1 MRFKV
6 FCAIVLCAALA
17 RAQETPAP
25 TPAAPAPA
33 APSIAMPKITM
44 PTITAPLAPS
54 VPSPAAAPAP
64 AAAAAAPSE
73 VPAAQPAAAPGTS
86 AQIPAAPAATAAAET
101 PATGAA
107 SSASAPAE
115 EPPPPPAKDPAK
127 CVVARFSFD
136 GSLQPEVGGST
147 IPVVFNRISSSYLD
161 GTPVSEGAPRFI
173 EGRSGKAVMLE
184 SAYGNLF
191 SIGQSAASE
200 AGAFKPV
207 QGAALS
213 ISADKPWQGKEAL
226 AVETKGE
233 TGEEG
238 FSAEALVEKAF
249 YTKESGAIVPA
260 YYVASLFLKGQG
272 NLKLV
277 LKDVDSGA
285 ASEPVYIDLQQEW
298 QRFSCLFEYP
308 FRRINIGPKHE
319 ADWRNSLP
327 AGTNIN
333 SHLQLICTT
342 VDSQKMNFSADGL
355 QLEQRNAFATRSPE
369 LSPHTWVL
377 GALSVTHEQ
386 LAIDVRNDYF
396 KAWKKAGSIA
406 FWFKPLWEARDNSLE
421 NIVEITKNQLM
432 LSHDRQKLIFAPAGV
447 AFTPSEWRNNWHHV
461 VITWNEAGERALYV
475 DGMDYPNTDGQ
486 ALPMKDPETI
496 SAGDP
501 ARNLSP
507 NGALDEL
514 VLYNITLNPDQ
525 AKALCA
531 SEPAPAARPAEAPA
545 APAAAPQPTPPEA
558 TAAAPQSP
566 AAAPAQAPA
575 PAKDEEEEEE

>member
-1 MRFKV
+1 MRFNV
-6 FCAIVLCAALA
+6 FCAIAICAILA
-17 RAQETPAP
+17 RAQEAPAP
-25 TPAAPAPA
+25 APVAPAAPTIAAPKIIMPAISAPVPPALPAPA
-33 APSIAMPKITM
+33 APTAPPSPAMP
-44 PTITAPLAPS
+44 AA
-54 VPSPAAAPAP
+54 SPAAAPGA
-64 AAAAAAPSE
+64 
-73 VPAAQPAAAPGTS
+73 AAQPS
-86 AQIPAAPAATAAAET
+86 AAAPAAETQAAGTASA
-101 PATGAA
+101 
-107 SSASAPAE
+107 ASAPAE
-115 EPPPPPAKDPAK
+115 EPPAPPAKDPAK

-136 GSLQPEVGGST
+136 GTLQPDVGGAT

-161 GTPVSEGAPRFI
+161 GLPVNDSAPRFA
-173 EGRSGKAVMLE
+173 EGRFGKALMLE
-184 SAYGNLF
+184 AAFGNLF
-191 SIGQSAASE
+191 SIGQSTAAE
-200 AGAFKPV
+200 AGGFKPV
-207 QGAALS
+207 QGATLS

-226 AVETKGE
+226 AVETRGE
-233 TGEEG
+233 TAEEG
-238 FSAEALVEKAF
+238 FSAEALVEKGF

-260 YYVASLFLKGQG
+260 YYVASLYLKGQG

-277 LKDVDSGA
+277 LKDVESGT
-285 ASEPVYIDLQQEW
+285 ASEPVYIDLQPDW

-333 SHLQLICTT
+333 AHLQLLCTT
-342 VDSQKMNFSADGL
+342 VDSLKMNFYADGL

-369 LSPHTWVL
+369 LSAHTWVL
-377 GALSVTHEQ
+377 GALNVTHEQ
-386 LAIDVRNDYF
+386 LAIDVRNEYF

-421 NIVEITKNQLM
+421 NILELSKNELM
-432 LSHDRQKLIFAPAGV
+432 LSHDKQKLIFAPAGV
-447 AFTPSEWRNNWHHV
+447 AFTPSEWKNNWHHIV
-461 VITWNEAGERALYV
+461 LTWNEAGERALYV

-486 ALPMKDPETI
+486 ALPMKAPETI
-496 SAGDP
+496 AAGDP

-531 SEPAPAARPAEAPA
+531 SEPAPAAAPS
-545 APAAAPQPTPPEA
+545 APAAAPQPSAPEA
-558 TAAAPQSP
+558 AATGQPAAP

-575 PAKDEEEEEE
+575 PAKDEEEEEEGN